1 MTWRE
6 EDASTRKM
14 RDSVSF
20 GLLTKTLVEMVTT
33 SGEEKQNETV
43 DRLFHRHVC
52 FVLFYVFS
60 SDHKDIGARIVSAR
74 GSSYLSARKSQRL
87 RDSCAWVKG
96 KLNRKGEAL
105 G

>member
-20 GLLTKTLVEMVTT
+20 GLLTKTSVEMVTT
-33 SGEEKQNETV
+33 SGEEKQDENV

-52 FVLFYVFS
+52 FVLFYVFC
-60 SDHKDIGARIVSAR
+60 SDHKDIGARIVWAQ
-74 GSSYLSARKSQRL
+74 GSSYLSARKSLALKRL
-87 RDSCAWVKG
+87 LCK
-96 KLNRKGEAL
+96 KTKH
-105 G
+105 